1 MKRFCFRIAAS
12 ALALAMFFSSA
23 AANAYTST
31 GADGAFQPTVSVA
44 LDPAQQVFNFTDI
57 FIPGGVTVS
66 FGGLTSAQQILL
78 LATGN
83 ISIAGTLDAGANS
96 LLIETPGNIFLT
108 GSLNT
113 QGSNLTLVSGGV
125 LDVSGAISVP
135 GGAIALNSTSGATIT
150 GTGGTGVTFP
160 TGDVAVVGDATLVS
174 GGLISTSSGAIAL
187 NSTSG
192 AAIASSGSITLLATF
207 TSATLRNMDETL
219 LIAGNASTPPS
230 GSLIFPTIVIFPTG
244 VLLSPIPETE
254 VWVMLSIGFCAL
266 FAASR
271 RRYQHTRMA

>member
-1 MKRFCFRIAAS
+1 MKRFCFRVAAS

-83 ISIAGTLDAGANS
+83 IGIAGTLDAGANS
-96 LLIETPGNIFLT
+96 LWIETPGSISLT

-113 QGSNLTLVSGGV
+113 QGGNLTLVSGGV
-125 LDVSGAISVP
+125 LDVSGTMSALRPRPALPAINFTVP
-135 GGAIALNSTSGATIT
+135 AVSWVTSEST
-150 GTGGTGVTFP
+150 
-160 TGDVAVVGDATLVS
+160 VVVNNLV
-174 GGLISTSSGAIAL
+174 LT
-187 NSTSG
+187 
-192 AAIASSGSITLLATF
+192 
-207 TSATLRNMDETL
+207 
-219 LIAGNASTPPS
+219 
-230 GSLIFPTIVIFPTG
+230 
-244 VLLSPIPETE
+244 PIPETE

-271 RRYQHTRMA
+271 RRHQHTRIA

>member
-1 MKRFCFRIAAS
+1 MKICTSMRVVAS
-12 ALALAMFFSSA
+12 ALALAMFLSSA

-44 LDPAQQVFNFTDI
+44 LDPAQQTFNFTDI

-66 FGGLTSAQQILL
+66 FGGLTSTQQILL

-83 ISIAGTLDAGANS
+83 IGIAGTLDAGANS
-96 LLIETPGNIFLT
+96 LWIETPGSIFLT

-113 QGSNLTLVSGGV
+113 QGGNLTLVSGGV
-125 LDVSGAISVP
+125 IDVTGTMSAP
-135 GGAIALNSTSGATIT
+135 GGAIALNSTSGATI
-150 GTGGTGVTFP
+150 
-160 TGDVAVVGDATLVS
+160 
-174 GGLISTSSGAIAL
+174 
-187 NSTSG
+187 
-192 AAIASSGSITLLATF
+192 ASSGYVATLATP

-219 LIAGNASTPPS
+219 LVAGRVRIPPS
-230 GSLIFPTIVIFPTG
+230 GSVIFPAG